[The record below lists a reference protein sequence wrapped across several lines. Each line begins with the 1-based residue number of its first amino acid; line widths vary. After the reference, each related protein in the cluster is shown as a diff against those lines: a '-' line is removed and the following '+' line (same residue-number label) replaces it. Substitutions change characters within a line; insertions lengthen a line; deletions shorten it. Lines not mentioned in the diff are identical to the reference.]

1 MARAAAHEV
10 DMRTP
15 LISFS
20 AALLL
25 FTGACEPDSSDGVD
39 ASTGAD
45 TTAGSA
51 GTTEA
56 DQPTTGEV
64 PTTGASAADDAGS
77 ATAAEAGDDTSAGDD
92 GGATAGESDGG
103 DTAGTTGEPPGEPD
117 PEIVASCGDYC
128 GRWTECGLQPDEADC
143 IAGCVDSIGAV
154 ASACKAA
161 HQDELACAAALT
173 CEQLLD
179 SLGDGGPCAPQHAA
193 VIDACEGGG
202 GGECLES
209 SGQSSEGCDFSRICD
224 GQPVLTMQCD
234 DSSCTCLS
242 GETKVGECAA
252 DGVCGEPDGLAAKAA
267 ACCAF

>member
-1 MARAAAHEV
+1 MPNAA
-10 DMRTP
+10 P
-15 LISFS
+15 
-20 AALLL
+20 
-25 FTGACEPDSSDGVD
+25 
-39 ASTGAD
+39 
-45 TTAGSA
+45 
-51 GTTEA
+51 
-56 DQPTTGEV
+56 V
-64 PTTGASAADDAGS
+64 PTTTIPAG
-77 ATAAEAGDDTSAGDD
+77 EGPDDTASFDANKYRRLVFSNFYTLNFGIFPVPSGDFSFFLGTNLRPRKSYLGQDWNTALGYVAD
-92 GGATAGESDGG
+92 GLKRVKAEFGTAG
-103 DTAGTTGEPPGEPD
+103 
-117 PEIVASCGDYC
+117 
-128 GRWTECGLQPDEADC
+128 
-143 IAGCVDSIGAV
+143 IGAV
-154 ASACKAA
+154 AGACKAA

-252 DGVCGEPDGLAAKAA
+252 DGVCGEPDDLAAKAA

>member
-92 GGATAGESDGG
+92 GGATAGESDGP
-103 DTAGTTGEPPGEPD
+103 GTTGEPPGEPD

-154 ASACKAA
+154 AGACKAA

-252 DGVCGEPDGLAAKAA
+252 DGVCGEPDDLAAKAA

>member
-1 MARAAAHEV
+1 
-10 DMRTP
+10 MRTQFV
-15 LISFS
+15 SFS

-25 FTGACEPDSSDGVD
+25 LTGACEPDPSDGVD
-39 ASTGAD
+39 ASTGAA

-56 DQPTTGEV
+56 DEPTTTEV
-64 PTTGASAADDAGS
+64 PTTGASAADDSGS
-77 ATAAEAGDDTSAGDD
+77 ATAAEAGDDTAAEGGD
-92 GGATAGESDGG
+92 ATAGESDGS
-103 DTAGTTGEPPGEPD
+103 GTTGEPPSEPD
-117 PEIVASCGDYC
+117 PEILASCGDYC

-154 ASACKAA
+154 AGACKAA
-161 HQDELACAAALT
+161 HQDELACATALT
-173 CEQLLD
+173 CEQLFD
-179 SLGDGGPCAPQHAA
+179 TLGDGGPCAQQHAA

-209 SGQSSEGCDFSRICD
+209 SGESSEGCDFSRICND
-224 GQPVLTMQCD
+224 QPVLSMQCD
-234 DSSCTCLS
+234 DSTCTCLS

-267 ACCAF
+267 ACCEF